1 MSALRLKE
9 LREQEKLTQHEIAKI
24 LNATQQNY
32 ARWESGKNQPT
43 LEMLCK
49 IADYYKV
56 SLDYI
61 CNHKTVGTTDLGYLT
76 TQQRQLIELIKELNS
91 TNLIKAVGY
100 LNGLIAG
107 Q

>member
-1 MSALRLKE
+1 MRELKLKE
-9 LREQEKLTQHEIAKI
+9 LREQEKLTQQEIAQK

-32 ARWESGKNQPT
+32 ARWESNKNYPNID
-43 LEMLCK
+43 MLIK

-61 CNHKTVGTTDLGYLT
+61 CNHKNLGTTE
-76 TQQRQLIELIKELNS
+76 I
-91 TNLIKAVGY
+91 GY
-100 LNGLIAG
+100 LNESQKELINAIKKLNEINTIKAIGYISGLIAG